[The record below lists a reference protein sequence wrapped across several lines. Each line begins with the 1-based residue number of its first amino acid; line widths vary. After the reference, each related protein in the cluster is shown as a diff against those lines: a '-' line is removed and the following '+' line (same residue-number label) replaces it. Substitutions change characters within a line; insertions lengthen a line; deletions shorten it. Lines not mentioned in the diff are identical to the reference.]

1 MNKSE
6 IKKKI
11 DSIINGIL
19 GRDPALQLGD
29 MSIEDKMNII
39 ISESSQA
46 LEFVTTVEDEFDI
59 ELDDDD
65 IDLDFFIKADTMI
78 DRVSNNI
85 YKQSQ

>member
-6 IKKKI
+6 IQQKI
-11 DSIINGIL
+11 DSIINEIL
-19 GRDPALQLGD
+19 SRDPGLNFNE
-29 MSIEDKMNII
+29 MSIADKMNII

-65 IDLDFFIKADTMI
+65 IDLDFFIDINTMI
-78 DRVSNNI
+78 ERLNVNI
-85 YKQSQ
+85 TNKSQ